1 MRFHLKKEAN
11 TVRPILLV
19 LYYQTVKNARLL
31 TEKFELDQSKRKS
44 LQGTE
49 FVLESSGRKR
59 VMTCDS
65 VWLVL
70 SNTELFCS
78 MKSFSYDTC
87 FARVLFS

>member
-1 MRFHLKKEAN
+1 MRFHPKKRLIRCA
-11 TVRPILLV
+11 
-19 LYYQTVKNARLL
+19 LYYSVKNQTVKNARLL

-49 FVLESSGRKR
+49 FVLESSGQKR
-59 VMTCDS
+59 VVTCDS
-65 VWLVL
+65 VWPVL

-78 MKSFSYDTC
+78 MKCFSYDTC